1 MKSLPSIEHFQ
12 AHSLELLDINEQL
25 LAPLV
30 DDGTTYVGYAA
41 FPQAHPDRQYSAT
54 ERQCESGAWLVQ
66 HHQRQMRVP
75 RQYYTADYVAE
86 QGSWQV
92 NMQLM
97 DTQRIPHLRYTS
109 GLFMTHSARFLLAHN
124 QLTLQ
129 EVGTTLTGF
138 DVVLDIE
145 PKLSLLGIVRATTA
159 LQKMQ
164 AAGQNLP
171 APKSFFIQA

>member
-1 MKSLPSIEHFQ
+1 MKSLPPIEHFQ
-12 AHSLELLDINEQL
+12 AHSLELLYVNEQL
-25 LAPLV
+25 LAPMV

-41 FPQAHPDRQYSAT
+41 FPHAHPDRQYSAA

-66 HHQRQMRVP
+66 RHQRQMRTP

-86 QGSWQV
+86 QDSWQV

-97 DTQRIPHLRYTS
+97 DTKRIAHQRYTG
-109 GLFMTHSARFLLAHN
+109 GLYMTHSARFLLAHN

-145 PKLSLLGIVRATTA
+145 PELSLLGIVRATAA

-164 AAGQNLP
+164 ETGQNLP
-171 APKSFFIQA
+171 EPKSFFIQA